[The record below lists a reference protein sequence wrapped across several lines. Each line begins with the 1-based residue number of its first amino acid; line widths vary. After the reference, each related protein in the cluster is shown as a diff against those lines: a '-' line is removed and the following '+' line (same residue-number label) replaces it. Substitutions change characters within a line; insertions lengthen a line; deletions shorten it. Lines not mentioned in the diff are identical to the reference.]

1 MRDSVRHFLSEFIGT
16 FALTF
21 VGSAAI
27 MQATQGGGNL
37 VAVALAHGLVLAI
50 FVTAFMHI
58 GAHFNPAVTIG
69 LLVVRRIEPVMA
81 GLYVVAQ
88 VAGATAAAFTLK
100 FAFPAALFAATRGGG
115 QSVSLDVTSGQAFLL
130 EMIGTMFLVWM
141 VFGTAVDHRAPK
153 VGGFAIGLALAVDIL
168 AFGNLTGASVNPARS
183 FGPAFVSGI
192 FEAPGI
198 YWLAPITGGILAALI
213 YEKLLMTD
221 EPEPVDHGAIGSQ
234 P

>member
-1 MRDSVRHFLSEFIGT
+1 MRDSIRHFLSEFIGT

-50 FVTAFMHI
+50 FVSAFMHI
-58 GAHFNPAVTIG
+58 GAHFNPAVTLG
-69 LLVVRRIEPVMA
+69 MLVVRRIEPFMA
-81 GLYVVAQ
+81 GLYIVAQ
-88 VAGATAAAFTLK
+88 VAGATAAAFLLK

-115 QSVSLDVTSGQAFLL
+115 QSVSLDITSGQAFLL
-130 EMIGTMFLVWM
+130 EMVGTMFLVWAI
-141 VFGTAVDHRAPK
+141 FGTAVDHRAPRIGGLG
-153 VGGFAIGLALAVDIL
+153 VGFALAVDIL
-168 AFGNLTGASVNPARS
+168 AFGNLTGSSVNPARS
-183 FGPAFVSGI
+183 FGPAFASGI
-192 FEAPGI
+192 YEAQGI
-198 YWLAPITGGILAALI
+198 YWLAPITGAIIAALV
-213 YEKLLMTD
+213 YEKFLLTD

>member
-1 MRDSVRHFLSEFIGT
+1 MRDSLRHFLSEFIGT

-27 MQATQGGGNL
+27 MQTAQGGGNL
-37 VAVALAHGLVLAI
+37 VAVALAHGLVLSI
-50 FVTAFMHI
+50 FVSAFMHI

-69 LLVVRRIEPVMA
+69 MLVVRRIEPVMA
-81 GLYVVAQ
+81 GLYVAAQ
-88 VAGATAAAFTLK
+88 LAGATAAAFALK

-115 QSVSLDVTSGQAFLL
+115 QSVSLDVTTGQAFVL
-130 EMIGTMFLVWM
+130 EMIGTMFLMWA

-153 VGGFAIGLALAVDIL
+153 IGGFGIGLALAADIL
-168 AFGNLTGASVNPARS
+168 AFGALTGASVNPARS

-192 FEAPGI
+192 FEAQGI
-198 YWLAPITGGILAALI
+198 YWLAPITGAIIAALV
-213 YEKLLMTD
+213 YQHFLLTD
-221 EPEPVDHGAIGSQ
+221 EPEPVDHGAIGAQ

>member
-1 MRDSVRHFLSEFIGT
+1 MRDSFRHFLSEFIGT

-27 MQATQGGGNL
+27 MQTSQGGGNL
-37 VAVALAHGLVLAI
+37 VAVALAHGLVLSI
-50 FVTAFMHI
+50 FVSAFMHI
-58 GAHFNPAVTIG
+58 GAHFNPAITIG
-69 LLVVRRIEPVMA
+69 MLVVRRIEPMMA

-88 VAGATAAAFTLK
+88 LAGATAAAFALK
-100 FAFPAALFAATRGGG
+100 FAFPAAIFAATRGGG
-115 QSVSLDVTSGQAFLL
+115 QSVSLDVSTGQAFIL
-130 EMIGTMFLVWM
+130 EMIGTMFLVWA

-153 VGGFAIGLALAVDIL
+153 IGGFGIGLALAADIL

-192 FEAPGI
+192 YEAQGI
-198 YWLAPITGGILAALI
+198 YWLAPITGAIIAALV
-213 YEKLLMTD
+213 YQYFLLTD
-221 EPEPVDHGAIGSQ
+221 EPEPVDHGAIGAQ

>member
-27 MQATQGGGNL
+27 MQATMNDANV
-37 VAVALAHGLVLAI
+37 VAIALAPGLILAV
-50 FVTAFMHI
+50 FVSAFMHV
-58 GAHFNPAVTIG
+58 GAHFNPAVTLG
-69 LLVVRRIEPVMA
+69 MLVVRRIEPFMA

-88 VAGATAAAFTLK
+88 VAGATAAALALK

-130 EMIGTMFLVWM
+130 EMTGTMFLMWA
-141 VFGTAVDHRAPK
+141 VFGTAVDHRAPRI
-153 VGGFAIGLALAVDIL
+153 GGIGIGLTMTANIL
-168 AFGNLTGASVNPARS
+168 AFGSLTGASVNPARS
-183 FGPAFVSGI
+183 FGPAFASGI
-192 FEAPGI
+192 YEAQGI
-198 YWLAPITGGILAALI
+198 YWLAPITGAVIAALI
-213 YEKLLMTD
+213 YQKLLLTD
-221 EPEPVDHGAIGSQ
+221 EAEPADHGAIGSQ

>member
-50 FVTAFMHI
+50 FVSAFMHI

-69 LLVVRRIEPVMA
+69 MLVVRRIEPVMA

-88 VAGATAAAFTLK
+88 LAGATAAAFALK
-100 FAFPAALFAATRGGG
+100 FAFPASLFAATRGGG
-115 QSVSLDVTSGQAFLL
+115 LQVSLDITSGQAFTL
-130 EMIGTMFLVWM
+130 EMVGTMFLVWAI
-141 VFGTAVDHRAPK
+141 FGTAVDHRAPRIGGLG
-153 VGGFAIGLALAVDIL
+153 VGFALACDVL
-168 AFGNLTGASVNPARS
+168 AFGQLTGASVNPARS
-183 FGPAFVSGI
+183 FGPAFASGI
-192 FEAPGI
+192 YEAQGI
-198 YWLAPITGGILAALI
+198 YWLAPITGAIIAALI
-213 YEKLLMTD
+213 YEKLLLTD

>member
-21 VGSAAI
+21 IGSAAI
-27 MQATQGGGNL
+27 MQATTDGGNL
-37 VAVALAHGLVLAI
+37 VAVALAHGLVFAL
-50 FVTAFMHI
+50 FVSAFMHI

-69 LLVVRRIEPVMA
+69 MLVVRRIEPIMA

-88 VAGATAAAFTLK
+88 LAGATAAAFALK

-115 QSVSLDVTSGQAFLL
+115 QSVSLDVTFAQAFLL
-130 EMIGTMFLVWM
+130 EMLGTMLLVW
-141 VFGTAVDHRAPK
+141 VIFGTAVDHRAPRI
-153 VGGFAIGLALAVDIL
+153 GGLGIGLALTCNYL

-192 FEAPGI
+192 YEAQGI
-198 YWLAPITGGILAALI
+198 YWLAPITGAVIAALL
-213 YEKLLMTD
+213 YEKLLLTD
-221 EPEPVDHGAIGSQ
+221 EPEPLDHGALGSQ
-234 P
+234 R

>member
-1 MRDSVRHFLSEFIGT
+1 MRDSIRHFLSEFIGT

-50 FVTAFMHI
+50 FVSAFMHI
-58 GAHFNPAVTIG
+58 GAHFNPAVTLG
-69 LLVVRRIEPVMA
+69 MLVVRRIEPFMA
-81 GLYVVAQ
+81 GLYIVAQ
-88 VAGATAAAFTLK
+88 VAGATAAAFLLK

-115 QSVSLDVTSGQAFLL
+115 QSVSLDITSGQAFLL
-130 EMIGTMFLVWM
+130 EMVGTMFLVWAI
-141 VFGTAVDHRAPK
+141 FGTAVDHRAPRIGGLG
-153 VGGFAIGLALAVDIL
+153 VGFALAVDIL
-168 AFGNLTGASVNPARS
+168 AFGNLTGSSVNPARS
-183 FGPAFVSGI
+183 FGPAFASGI
-192 FEAPGI
+192 YEAQGI
-198 YWLAPITGGILAALI
+198 YWLAPITGAIIAALV
-213 YEKLLMTD
+213 YEKFLLTE

>member
-1 MRDSVRHFLSEFIGT
+1 MRDSLRHFLSEFIGT

-27 MQATQGGGNL
+27 MQTVQGGGNL
-37 VAVALAHGLVLAI
+37 VAVALAHGLVLSI
-50 FVTAFMHI
+50 FVTAFMHT

-69 LLVVRRIEPVMA
+69 MLVVRRIEPMMA

-115 QSVSLDVTSGQAFLL
+115 QSVSLDVTSGQAFVL
-130 EMIGTMFLVWM
+130 EMIGTMFLMWAI
-141 VFGTAVDHRAPK
+141 FGTAVDHRAPRI
-153 VGGFAIGLALAVDIL
+153 GGFGVGLALAIDIL

-183 FGPAFVSGI
+183 FGPAFASGI
-192 FEAPGI
+192 FEAQGI
-198 YWLAPITGGILAALI
+198 YWLAPITGAIIAALI
-213 YEKLLMTD
+213 YEKFLLTD

>member
-50 FVTAFMHI
+50 FVSAFMHI

-69 LLVVRRIEPVMA
+69 MLVVRRIEPIMA
-81 GLYVVAQ
+81 GLYIVAQ
-88 VAGATAAAFTLK
+88 VAGATAAAFALK
-100 FAFPAALFAATRGGG
+100 YAFPAALFAATRGGG
-115 QSVSLDVTSGQAFLL
+115 QSVSLDITSGQAFVL
-130 EMIGTMFLVWM
+130 EMIGTMFLVWAI
-141 VFGTAVDHRAPK
+141 FGTAVDHRAPRI
-153 VGGFAIGLALAVDIL
+153 GGLGIGFALACDIL

-183 FGPAFVSGI
+183 FGPAFASGI
-192 FEAPGI
+192 YEAQGI
-198 YWLAPITGGILAALI
+198 YWLAPITGAVVAALL
-213 YEKLLMTD
+213 YEKFLLTD
-221 EPEPVDHGAIGSQ
+221 EPEPVDHGAIGAQ

>member
-1 MRDSVRHFLSEFIGT
+1 MRDAVRHFLSEFIGT

-37 VAVALAHGLVLAI
+37 VAVALATGLVLAI

-69 LLVVRRIEPVMA
+69 MLVVRRIEPVMA
-81 GLYVVAQ
+81 GLYVIAQ
-88 VAGATAAAFTLK
+88 VAGATAAAFVLK
-100 FAFPAALFAATRGGG
+100 AAFPAALFAATRGGG
-115 QSVSLDVTSGQAFLL
+115 QSVSLDVTSGQAFAL
-130 EMIGTMFLVWM
+130 EAIGTMLLVWAI
-141 VFGTAVDHRAPK
+141 FGTAMDHRAPRIGG
-153 VGGFAIGLALAVDIL
+153 VGVGFAMAVNIL
-168 AFGNLTGASVNPARS
+168 AFGTLTGASVNPARS
-183 FGPAFVSGI
+183 FGPAFASGI
-192 FEAPGI
+192 FEAQGI
-198 YWLAPITGGILAALI
+198 YWLAPITGAIIAALI
-213 YEKLLMTD
+213 YEKLLFTS

>member
-27 MQATQGGGNL
+27 MQTSQGGGNL
-37 VAVALAHGLVLAI
+37 VAVALAHGLVLSI
-50 FVTAFMHI
+50 FVSAFMHI

-69 LLVVRRIEPVMA
+69 MLVVRRIEPMMA
-81 GLYVVAQ
+81 GLYIVAQ
-88 VAGATAAAFTLK
+88 VAGATAAAYALK
-100 FAFPAALFAATRGGG
+100 FAFPAAVFAATRGGG
-115 QSVSLDVTSGQAFLL
+115 QSVSLDVTSGQAFAL
-130 EMIGTMFLVWM
+130 EMLGTMFLVWAI
-141 VFGTAVDHRAPK
+141 FGTAVDHRAPRI
-153 VGGFAIGLALAVDIL
+153 GGFGVGLALACDIL
-168 AFGNLTGASVNPARS
+168 AFGNLTGSSVNPARS

-192 FEAPGI
+192 FEAQGI
-198 YWLAPITGGILAALI
+198 YWLAPITGAVIAALI
-213 YEKLLMTD
+213 YEKLLLTD

>member
-27 MQATQGGGNL
+27 MQLSPGGGNI
-37 VAVALAHGLVLAI
+37 VAAALAAGLVLAI
-50 FVTAFMHI
+50 FVSAFMHI
-58 GAHFNPAVTIG
+58 GAHFNPAITIG
-69 LLVVRRIEPVMA
+69 MLVVRRIEPVMA
-81 GLYVVAQ
+81 GLYVAAQ
-88 VAGATAAAFTLK
+88 LAGATAAAFALK

-115 QSVSLDVTSGQAFLL
+115 QSVSLDVSTGQAFVL
-130 EMIGTMFLVWM
+130 EMVGTMFLMWA

-153 VGGFAIGLALAVDIL
+153 IGGFGIGLALTADIL
-168 AFGNLTGASVNPARS
+168 AFGALTGASVNPARS

-192 FEAPGI
+192 YEAQGI
-198 YWLAPITGGILAALI
+198 YWLAPITGAIIAALV
-213 YEKLLMTD
+213 YQHLLLTD
-221 EPEPVDHGAIGSQ
+221 EPEPPDHGAIGAQ

>member
-1 MRDSVRHFLSEFIGT
+1 MRDAVRHFLSEFIGT

-37 VAVALAHGLVLAI
+37 VAVALATGLVLAI
-50 FVTAFMHI
+50 FVSAFMHI

-69 LLVVRRIEPVMA
+69 MLVVRRIEPVMA

-88 VAGATAAAFTLK
+88 VAGATAAAFVLK
-100 FAFPAALFAATRGGG
+100 ASFPAALFAATRGGG
-115 QSVSLDVTSGQAFLL
+115 QSVSLDVTSGQAFAL
-130 EMIGTMFLVWM
+130 EAIGTMLLVWAI
-141 VFGTAVDHRAPK
+141 FGTAIDHRAPRIGGLG
-153 VGGFAIGLALAVDIL
+153 VGFAMAVDIL
-168 AFGNLTGASVNPARS
+168 AFGTLTGASVNPARS
-183 FGPAFVSGI
+183 FGPAFASGI
-192 FEAPGI
+192 YEAQGI
-198 YWLAPITGGILAALI
+198 YWLAPITGAIIAALI
-213 YEKLLMTD
+213 YEKLLLTN

>member
-1 MRDSVRHFLSEFIGT
+1 MRDSMRHFLSEFIGT

-27 MQATQGGGNL
+27 MQSTQGGGNL

-50 FVTAFMHI
+50 FVSAFMHI

-69 LLVVRRIEPVMA
+69 MLVVRRIEPVMA

-88 VAGATAAAFTLK
+88 VAGATAAAFALK
-100 FAFPAALFAATRGGG
+100 FCFPAAIFAATRGGG
-115 QSVSLDVTSGQAFLL
+115 QSMSLDVSSGQAFLL
-130 EMIGTMFLVWM
+130 EMVGTMFLVWM

-153 VGGFAIGLALAVDIL
+153 VGGFAIGFALACDIL

-183 FGPAFVSGI
+183 FGPAFVTGI
-192 FEAPGI
+192 YEAQGI
-198 YWLAPITGGILAALI
+198 YWLAPITGAILAALI
-213 YEKLLMTD
+213 YEKLLLTD
-221 EPEPVDHGAIGSQ
+221 EAEPADHGAIGSQ

>member
-27 MQATQGGGNL
+27 MQASQGGGNL
-37 VAVALAHGLVLAI
+37 VAVALAHGLVLSV
-50 FVTAFMHI
+50 FVSAFMNI

-69 LLVVRRIEPVMA
+69 LLVVRRIEPMMA

-88 VAGATAAAFTLK
+88 VAGATAAALTLK
-100 FAFPAALFAATRGGG
+100 ATFPAALFAATRGGG

-130 EMIGTMFLVWM
+130 EMAGTMFLVWA
-141 VFGTAVDHRAPK
+141 VFGTAVHHRAPRI
-153 VGGFAIGLALAVDIL
+153 GGFGIGLALACDIL

-183 FGPAFVSGI
+183 FGPAFASGI
-192 FEAPGI
+192 FEAQGI

-213 YEKLLMTD
+213 YEKLLATD
-221 EPEPVDHGAIGSQ
+221 EPEPVDHGAIGAQ

>member
-27 MQATQGGGNL
+27 MQASQGGGSL

-50 FVTAFMHI
+50 FVTMFMHI
-58 GAHFNPAVTIG
+58 GAHFNPAITIG
-69 LLVVRRIEPVMA
+69 MLVVRRIEPVMA

-88 VAGATAAAFTLK
+88 VAGATAAAFALK

-115 QSVSLDVTSGQAFLL
+115 QSVSLDITSGQAFML
-130 EMIGTMFLVWM
+130 EMVGTMFLVWA
-141 VFGTAVDHRAPK
+141 VFGTAVDHRAPR
-153 VGGFAIGLALAVDIL
+153 VGGFAIGLTLAVDIL

-192 FEAPGI
+192 YEAQGI
-198 YWLAPITGGILAALI
+198 YWLAPIAGAVIAALI
-213 YEKLLMTD
+213 YEKLLLSGD
-221 EPEPVDHGAIGSQ
+221 PEPVDHGAIGAQ